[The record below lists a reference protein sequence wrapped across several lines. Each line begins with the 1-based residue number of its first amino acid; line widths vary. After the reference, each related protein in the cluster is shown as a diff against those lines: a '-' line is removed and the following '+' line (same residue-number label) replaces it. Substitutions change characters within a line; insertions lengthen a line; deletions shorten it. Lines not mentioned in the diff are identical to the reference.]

1 MGQLEA
7 IWIKTAHGGAMQPL
21 SEANTEKNKGLVGD
35 VSFGR
40 SKRQVTLIEKE
51 VFSVLGDRFSGSVK
65 PEMRRANFMV
75 TGIELKETVG
85 RILSI
90 GDLKVEIFGETKPCK
105 IMDDGFQGL
114 REALVDEWK
123 GGVYGCVLNDAVV
136 KLGDPVSWDLE

>member
-7 IWIKTAHGGAMQPL
+7 IWIKTAHGGVMQPVP
-21 SEANTEKNKGLVGD
+21 EANTQENKGLVGD

-40 SKRQVTLIEKE
+40 GKRQVTLIEKE
-51 VFSVLGDRFSGSVK
+51 IFDVLGDRFSGSVK
-65 PEMRRANFMV
+65 PDMRRANFMV

-85 RILSI
+85 SILSI

-105 IMDDGFQGL
+105 IMDDGRQGL

-123 GGVYGCVLNDAVV
+123 GGVYGCVLNDAAV
-136 KLGDPVSWDLE
+136 KVGDVVSWDE

>member
-7 IWIKTAHGGAMQPL
+7 IWIKTAHGGVMQPVP
-21 SEANTEKNKGLVGD
+21 EASTQENKGLVGD

-40 SKRQVTLIEKE
+40 RKRQVTLIEKE
-51 VFSVLGDRFSGSVK
+51 IFDVLGDRFSGSIK

-75 TGIELKETVG
+75 TGIELNETVG

-105 IMDDGFQGL
+105 IMDDGCQGL

-123 GGVYGCVLNDAVV
+123 GGVYGCVLNDAAV
-136 KLGDPVSWDLE
+136 KVGDVVSWDE

>member
-7 IWIKTAHGGAMQPL
+7 IWIKTAHGGAMQPV

-51 VFSVLGDRFSGSVK
+51 VFDLLRDRLGDSIG

-75 TGIELKETVG
+75 TGVELKETVG
-85 RILSI
+85 RILSV
-90 GDLKVEIFGETKPCK
+90 GDLKVKISGETKPCK
-105 IMDDGFQGL
+105 IMDDACQGL

-136 KLGDPVSWDLE
+136 KMGDPVSWDLE

>member
-7 IWIKTAHGGAMQPL
+7 IWIKTAHGGVMQPV
-21 SEANTEKNKGLVGD
+21 SEANAQENKGLVGD

-51 VFSVLGDRFSGSVK
+51 IFDVLGDRFSGSVK

-105 IMDDGFQGL
+105 IMDDGCQGL

-123 GGVYGCVLNDAVV
+123 GGVYGCVLNDAAV
-136 KLGDPVSWDLE
+136 KVGDVISRDE